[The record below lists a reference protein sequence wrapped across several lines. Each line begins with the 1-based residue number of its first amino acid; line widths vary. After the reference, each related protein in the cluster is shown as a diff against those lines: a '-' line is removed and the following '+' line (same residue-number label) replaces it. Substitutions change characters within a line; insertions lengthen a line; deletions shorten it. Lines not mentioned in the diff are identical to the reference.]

1 MSARPSFFAELK
13 RRNVLRAGALYAAGA
28 WALAQGIA
36 QLAPSVGAPDWITRW
51 FLVAAVVGFPFW
63 LMLAWFYQFT
73 PQGLKRA
80 AESGPA
86 DAAWRGTS
94 RKLDIWIIGVLSVA
108 VVLLLTDRLFLRKDA
123 AQDAT
128 ATSLR
133 SIAVL
138 PLANDSGDK
147 DQQYFSDGLS
157 EDLITALSQFS
168 GLKVISRNSSFQF
181 RASTD
186 GSRTIARKLGV
197 AHLLEGSVR
206 RIAGQV
212 RITAQLVS
220 AADGSALWSQR
231 YDRPYKDLFKL
242 QDEITQSV
250 ANALKARLLP
260 EEGAVLQNERP
271 PSGDLDAFNAYL
283 QGGAFGQ
290 LGTEDGYKKAIDAYE
305 TAIRLDSHYAAAYAR
320 LSGVWQGYANQL
332 LGGEELKSAR
342 VKGRMAAVTALS
354 LDPDLSEAHRVHGD
368 VLLTTEFDWDGA
380 EAEYRRALQLAP
392 NNGGAKYQMAILQ
405 ATLGRPE
412 QAVKLLRE
420 VVAADPL
427 QGESYGYMA
436 VYLASLGLLD
446 QAEQAI
452 LKTIELRPG
461 RSASYE
467 TLTII
472 NILRGDTPAAL
483 SAAHQGSPGP
493 WQDFAL
499 GLAQQGGK
507 DPAAADAAL
516 QTVIDKYSDA
526 ASYQIAQI
534 YALRKDADKVFEWLD
549 RAWAADDPGV
559 TYLLTDPFIR
569 QYKND
574 ARFAAFCKKLGLPL
588 PDATPTGAR
597 SLVVGTAT

>member
-1 MSARPSFFAELK
+1 MNTTSSFFSELK
-13 RRNVLRAGALYAAGA
+13 RRNVLRAGALYVAGG

-36 QLAPSVGAPDWITRW
+36 QLAPSIGASDWVTRW

-63 LMLAWFYQFT
+63 LALAWFYQLT

-80 AESGPA
+80 AESDA
-86 DAAWRGTS
+86 DNADTRRTS

-108 VVLLLTDRLFLRKDA
+108 VVLLLTDRFVRKDA
-123 AQDAT
+123 AQVAT
-128 ATSLR
+128 VISAR

-138 PLANDSGDK
+138 PLTNDSGDQ

-157 EDLITALSQFS
+157 EDLITALSQFA

-181 RASTD
+181 RGSSED
-186 GSRTIARKLGV
+186 SRTIGSKLGV

-212 RITAQLVS
+212 RITAQLVN

-242 QDEITQSV
+242 QDDITKAV
-250 ANALKARLLP
+250 ANELQAKLLP
-260 EEGAVLQNERP
+260 EDGAVVQNERP
-271 PSGDLDAFNAYL
+271 PSGNLEAFNAYL

-290 LGTEDGYKKAIDAYE
+290 LGTEDGYHKAIDAYGKG
-305 TAIRLDSHYAAAYAR
+305 ISLDSHYAAAYAR
-320 LSGVWQGYANQL
+320 LSGVWQGYGNQL
-332 LGGEELKSAR
+332 LGGEKLKHAR
-342 VKGRMAAVTALS
+342 AKGRMAAVTALS
-354 LDPDLSEAHRVHGD
+354 LDPNLSEAHRVQGD
-368 VLLTTEFDWDGA
+368 VLLTTEFNWTGA

-405 ATLGRPE
+405 ATLGHPE

-420 VVAADPL
+420 IIEADPL
-427 QGESYGYMA
+427 QGESYSYMA
-436 VYLASLGLLD
+436 IYLASLGRLD

-452 LKTIELRPG
+452 LKAIELRPG
-461 RSASYE
+461 RASNFE

-472 NILRGDTPAAL
+472 KILRGDTHAAL
-483 SAAHQGSPGP
+483 TAAHQGPPGP

-499 GLAQQGGK
+499 ALAQQNGS
-507 DPAAADAAL
+507 DHAAADASL
-516 QTVIDKYSDA
+516 QTVIDKYPDGA
-526 ASYQIAQI
+526 AYQIAQI
-534 YALRKDADKVFEWLD
+534 YALRKNPDKVFEWLD
-549 RAWAADDPGV
+549 HAWAVHDAGV

-569 QYKND
+569 HYKND
-574 ARFAAFCKKLGLPL
+574 PRFAAFCKKLGLPL
-588 PDATPTGAR
+588 PDGTPISAKSAATEAET
-597 SLVVGTAT
+597 